1 MNAKFKNLIST
12 VFPLIGIVIIT
23 VLINK
28 DILEFFNT
36 SILYMCVVSIFAIQ
50 WICFIPSYIYQTEN
64 YFDLT
69 GSITYVGISI
79 TIIILNNNLDFRTL
93 LIGLLVIIWALRLGF
108 FLFYRIQKKGFDSRF
123 KEITPD
129 FFRLLMTWTLQ
140 GVWIFLT
147 FSAGLVAMSSTQKTP
162 IDIYLIAGLLIWI
175 IGFSIEIIADR
186 QKQIFRSNPDNKNT
200 FITSGLWSWSRHPNY
215 FGEIIL
221 WIGIFTISIR
231 VLSGWHYLTFISPI
245 FVFVLLTYISGIPL
259 LEKAADAHW
268 GTSSSYKIYRQNT
281 SILIPFP
288 PKKSN

>member
-108 FLFYRIQKKGFDSRF
+108 FLFYRIQK
-123 KEITPD
+123 
-129 FFRLLMTWTLQ
+129 
-140 GVWIFLT
+140 
-147 FSAGLVAMSSTQKTP
+147 
-162 IDIYLIAGLLIWI
+162 
-175 IGFSIEIIADR
+175 
-186 QKQIFRSNPDNKNT
+186 
-200 FITSGLWSWSRHPNY
+200 
-215 FGEIIL
+215 
-221 WIGIFTISIR
+221 
-231 VLSGWHYLTFISPI
+231 
-245 FVFVLLTYISGIPL
+245 
-259 LEKAADAHW
+259 
-268 GTSSSYKIYRQNT
+268 
-281 SILIPFP
+281 
-288 PKKSN
+288 